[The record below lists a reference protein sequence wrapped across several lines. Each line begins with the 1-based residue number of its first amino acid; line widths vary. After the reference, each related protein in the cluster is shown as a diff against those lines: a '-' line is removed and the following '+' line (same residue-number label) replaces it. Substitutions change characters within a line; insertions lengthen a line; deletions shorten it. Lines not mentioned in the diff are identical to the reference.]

1 MGPLTKSFAEKNK
14 NQSTPTEREVVSGLN
29 ALCLPRTP
37 SGRGNKSLP
46 GLHFLLDNNY
56 IMLDNKYMAKMGR
69 PTKPVSERR
78 RRQIAI
84 RLTDAEYQKIEQ
96 AAVKESIRRKA
107 GLTVSDYIRLKLG
120 LRGEQ

>member
-1 MGPLTKSFAEKNK
+1 M
-14 NQSTPTEREVVSGLN
+14 N
-29 ALCLPRTP
+29 ALMPVPVRIERGGGALPKLV
-37 SGRGNKSLP
+37 GA

-56 IMLDNKYMAKMGR
+56 ILLDNKCMAKMGR
-69 PTKPVSERR
+69 PKKPVSERL

-96 AAVKESIRRKA
+96 AAVKESIKRKA

>member
-1 MGPLTKSFAEKNK
+1 
-14 NQSTPTEREVVSGLN
+14 
-29 ALCLPRTP
+29 
-37 SGRGNKSLP
+37 
-46 GLHFLLDNNY
+46 
-56 IMLDNKYMAKMGR
+56 MAKMGR
-69 PTKPVSERR
+69 PKKPISERL

-96 AAVKESIRRKA
+96 AAVKESIKRKA

>member
-1 MGPLTKSFAEKNK
+1 
-14 NQSTPTEREVVSGLN
+14 
-29 ALCLPRTP
+29 
-37 SGRGNKSLP
+37 
-46 GLHFLLDNNY
+46 
-56 IMLDNKYMAKMGR
+56 MLDNKYMAKMGR
-69 PTKPVSERR
+69 PKKPVSERL

-96 AAVKESIRRKA
+96 AAVKESIKRKA